1 MAKKLITSKITLSAL
16 RLLRL
21 IAAATGEKQY
31 EVLDRVLKAEAKA
44 QDVRLRTEEDGEKD
58 EKP

>member
-1 MAKKLITSKITLSAL
+1 MDAKLVNMKVKPDTL

-31 EVLDRVLKAEAKA
+31 AILDRLLTREWARVHA
-44 QDVRLRTEEDGEKD
+44 QGLVKE
-58 EKP
+58 P